1 MPNRM
6 NQSIRHARELLR
18 TARHTVA
25 LTGAGI
31 STPSGIP
38 DFRSP
43 GTGLWHRADPFA
55 VASIWAFRDSPQ
67 VFYNWLRPLALAAA
81 QAQPNPAHLALA
93 ELEQQ
98 GLLRAVITQNVDG
111 LHQKA
116 GSRRVLEV
124 HGHTRTATCL
134 NCLDSV
140 PTEPYWP
147 HFLAKGTLPRC
158 PRCQEILKPD
168 VVLFGEPLPY
178 EVMEAAQAEALLCD
192 LMLVIGSS
200 LDVMPASDLP
210 FLARRRGARLVVIN
224 YTETPA
230 DVMAD
235 IVLRDNVA
243 DVLPQLA
250 AARAV

>member
-1 MPNRM
+1 MS
-6 NQSIRHARELLR
+6 QDIHHLRELLLA
-18 TARHTVA
+18 ARYAIA

-43 GTGLWHRADPFA
+43 GAGLWNRADPFA
-55 VASIWAFRDSPQ
+55 TASIWAFRDSPET
-67 VFYNWLRPLALAAA
+67 FYNWLRPLARAAA
-81 QAQPNPAHLALA
+81 QAHPNAAHLALA
-93 ELEQQ
+93 DLEQQ

-111 LHQKA
+111 LHQEA

-140 PTEPYWP
+140 PTESYWP
-147 HFLAKGTLPRC
+147 RFLAEGALPRC
-158 PRCQEILKPD
+158 RRCHEVLKPD

-178 EVMEAAQAEALLCD
+178 EVMAAAQAETLLCD
-192 LMLVIGSS
+192 LMLVVGSS
-200 LDVMPASDLP
+200 LDVMPVSDLP

-230 DVMAD
+230 DTVAD
-235 IVLRDNVA
+235 LVLRANVA
-243 DVLPQLA
+243 EVLPQLV
-250 AARAV
+250 AARVV

>member
-1 MPNRM
+1 MPEPMYQDIQRACELLL
-6 NQSIRHARELLR
+6 SARHA
-18 TARHTVA
+18 VA

-43 GTGLWHRADPFA
+43 GVGLWHRADPFA
-55 VASIWAFRDSPQ
+55 VASIWAFRDSPEA
-67 VFYNWLRPLALAAA
+67 FYDWLRPLALAAA

-93 ELEQQ
+93 DLEQQ

-140 PTEPYWP
+140 PTESWWP
-147 HFLAKGTLPRC
+147 HFLARGALPRC
-158 PRCQEILKPD
+158 AHCHEILKPD

-178 EVMEAAQAEALLCD
+178 EVMAAAQAEALLCD

-210 FLARRRGARLVVIN
+210 FLACRRGARLVIVN

-230 DVMAD
+230 DAMAD
-235 IVLRDNVA
+235 VVLRANVA
-243 DVLPQLA
+243 EVLPQLA
-250 AARAV
+250 AARVV